1 MIASILLFV
10 TVAILNYTAKPYLRQ
25 AISRKY
31 SPSWQNEICR
41 KTYFMQKRVINNF
54 F

>member
-31 SPSWQNEICR
+31 SPSWQNE
-41 KTYFMQKRVINNF
+41 MQKNIF
-54 F
+54 YAEMCDK